1 MDPVPNDP
9 GECHALH
16 LFLATQVEDVEAIA
30 VGSSHKPFF
39 FRMPGQGI
47 HGRRQPGE
55 HLSLIRMMHIPEDHQ
70 PVGARRKKLMRLRTL
85 TKGINTIAVAGKL
98 GEFWGIQGIQMK
110 VQRWR

>member
-47 HGRRQPGE
+47 HGRR
-55 HLSLIRMMHIPEDHQ
+55 
-70 PVGARRKKLMRLRTL
+70 KLMRLRTL